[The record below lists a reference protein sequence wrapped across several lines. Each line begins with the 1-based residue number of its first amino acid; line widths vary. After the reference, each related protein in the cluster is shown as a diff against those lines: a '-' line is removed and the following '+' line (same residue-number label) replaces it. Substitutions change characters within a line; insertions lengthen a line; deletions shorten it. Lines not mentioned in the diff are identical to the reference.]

1 MANRLFLDKNCEKE
15 SSTISTFMFVT
26 GLQLVGA
33 HFEDGILHHGET
45 DISKDEEPPVLVL
58 HAENHPSRNSMH
70 IPCPVVQ
77 RGVDGRSTRN
87 IAEIYFP
94 VSSKSVARKL
104 MVSGA
109 HFCFHS

>member
-1 MANRLFLDKNCEKE
+1 M
-15 SSTISTFMFVT
+15 T

-77 RGVDGRSTRN
+77 TGVDGRSTRN

-104 MVSGA
+104 IVSGA